1 MKKVFTLVFLAATIA
16 SISGC
21 ATIIS
26 GKTQKINVVTSS
38 GKKIKAAIDGIPFDA
53 PGIVEV
59 HRKNSDKIISTRDP
73 RCNETTLAPKTVD
86 PIFFI
91 NIFIGGVFGSTTDY
105 ATESMWKYQDTV
117 TITCQN

>member
-1 MKKVFTLVFLAATIA
+1 MKNVFTMLVLLVVIATL
-16 SISGC
+16 SGC

-38 GKKIKAAIDGIPFDA
+38 GRKVKATIDGIPFEA
-53 PGIVEV
+53 PGIVDV
-59 HRKNSDKIISTRDP
+59 SRKNSDKIISTRDP
-73 RCNETTLAPKTVD
+73 KCNEATVAPKTVD

-105 ATESMWKYQDTV
+105 ASESMWKYQDTV